1 MDNWRQAR
9 LGDVAAVHHG
19 WPFKSKYF
27 AESAGGAVVLAIGNF
42 DYRGG
47 FRFDQTSVKSYS
59 ADYPAAYELS
69 PGDLMLVM
77 TCQTPGG
84 EILGLPAIVPD
95 DGQLYLHNQRIGRV
109 DINRKDVLDTSFLY
123 YLTLSPGFNR
133 QLCETASGSKILHT
147 SPGRIEACL
156 LDLPPLHEQRAIAE
170 VLGALDDKIAANDR
184 LIETAD
190 ELRRTVVESLLI
202 GAPGRPLSSLAEF
215 INGRAF
221 TKGATGTGRVVVRIA
236 ELNSGIGGSTVY
248 NELDVDERHLARP
261 GDVLFAWSGSLTV
274 HRWYR
279 PEAIVNQHI
288 FKVLPREG
296 YPMWLVDALLQR
308 KLEDFRA
315 IAADKATTMGHIQRR
330 HLDEPVP
337 VPSPEQV
344 MTHDEAMTGL
354 WERALSAEVESLQ
367 LAQTRDELLPL
378 LMSGK
383 VTVRDAKRTVEEVV

>member
-1 MDNWRQAR
+1 
-9 LGDVAAVHHG
+9 
-19 WPFKSKYF
+19 
-27 AESAGGAVVLAIGNF
+27 
-42 DYRGG
+42 
-47 FRFDQTSVKSYS
+47 
-59 ADYPAAYELS
+59 
-69 PGDLMLVM
+69 
-77 TCQTPGG
+77 
-84 EILGLPAIVPD
+84 
-95 DGQLYLHNQRIGRV
+95 
-109 DINRKDVLDTSFLY
+109 
-123 YLTLSPGFNR
+123 
-133 QLCETASGSKILHT
+133 
-147 SPGRIEACL
+147 
-156 LDLPPLHEQRAIAE
+156 